1 MEQVEEVV
9 PLAIRYSISKL
20 YIQDIKDTFLNVT
33 QLYMIYS
40 ELSTIHASLYIQHHQ
55 NFPTISQRAFFEWK

>member
-20 YIQDIKDTFLNVT
+20 CIQDIKDTFVNVT
-33 QLYMIYS
+33 
-40 ELSTIHASLYIQHHQ
+40 
-55 NFPTISQRAFFEWK
+55 